1 MRVTLSAS
9 MPTAKPQQLDKLKY
23 STLLKNHLD
32 DTPFPVILYFQLH
45 KAVKRRVGG
54 KESQREPRVV
64 KRGTGRPSEDG
75 L

>member
-32 DTPFPVILYFQLH
+32 DTPFPVI
-45 KAVKRRVGG
+45 
-54 KESQREPRVV
+54 
-64 KRGTGRPSEDG
+64 
-75 L
+75 